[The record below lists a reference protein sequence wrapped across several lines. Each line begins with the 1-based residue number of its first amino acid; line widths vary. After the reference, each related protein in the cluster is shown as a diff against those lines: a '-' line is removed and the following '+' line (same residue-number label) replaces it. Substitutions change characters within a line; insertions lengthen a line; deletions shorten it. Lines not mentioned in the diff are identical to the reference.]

1 MLAPFHLGKRDSGLK
16 NIISINKLTNLF
28 IKVIKNFLRLSPAGL
43 CFPSLPTCS
52 ASVII
57 RLFCLSHYPP
67 ASVIIR
73 LPQSS
78 IRLDWSIRRNGDGS
92 KEIARS
98 SRAMT
103 LKESS
108 RETRKQTGQR
118 QKRRDSLIK
127 TKTPFCSDIPVK
139 PECD

>member
-57 RLFCLSHYPP
+57 RL
-67 ASVIIR
+67 
-73 LPQSS
+73 PQSS

-103 LKESS
+103 LKKSN

-118 QKRRDSLIK
+118 PKKEETAPLKRKHPFAQTFRSSRNVTEKINTGMPQKK
-127 TKTPFCSDIPVK
+127 
-139 PECD
+139 